1 MLKLSQIRPF
11 PVAVG
16 CAFIVGLATAGLA
29 ALQSGHYTN
38 FAASWWVGV
47 LCLALIGFAVAADSH
62 MRKGQIQGAREI
74 ELLQDQLRETE
85 NRFRVAQK
93 LEAVGQL
100 AGGIAHDFNNLMTVI
115 GCSVDLLSEC
125 IATGD
130 PKHDD
135 LSQIKAAA
143 DRAAVLTSQL
153 LAFSRRRHF
162 HARAINVNEVIL
174 DLEQMLRRVLGS
186 NILVQTN
193 LLHTIDQIFTD
204 QSQIEQIIMNLAVN
218 ARDAMPSGG
227 SLLISTQS
235 KLLGAPAPSRFGTIP
250 AGKYVTISVKDSGI
264 GMSPFVLEHAFE
276 PFFTTK
282 ESGKGT
288 GLGLATIHGIVHQ
301 CSGHII
307 IETAPNE
314 GTTFTLYFPKISEE
328 QLLINHDI
336 RKS

>member
-16 CAFIVGLATAGLA
+16 CAFVVGLATAGLA
-29 ALQSGHYTN
+29 ALQSGLSIN
-38 FAASWWVGV
+38 LAAGWWVGA
-47 LCLALIGFAVAADSH
+47 LCLALIGFAIAADSH
-62 MRKGQIQGAREI
+62 MRKGQIQSIREI
-74 ELLQDQLRETE
+74 ELLRDQLRETE

-115 GCSVDLLSEC
+115 GCSVDLLSQC
-125 IATGD
+125 IDNED

-143 DRAAVLTSQL
+143 DRAGLLTSQL

-162 HARAINVNEVIL
+162 HARAIDVNNVIL
-174 DLEQMLRRVLGS
+174 DLEQMLRRVLGA
-186 NILVQTN
+186 NIQVQTN
-193 LLHTIDQIFTD
+193 LLRGVDHIFTD
-204 QSQIEQIIMNLAVN
+204 QSQIEQVVMNLAVN
-218 ARDAMPSGG
+218 ARDAMPNGG
-227 SLLISTQS
+227 SLHITTGST
-235 KLLGAPAPSRFGTIP
+235 LLAAPAPSRFGTIP
-250 AGKYVTISVKDSGI
+250 AGGYVTVSVKDSGI

-301 CSGHII
+301 CSGHIV

-314 GTTFTLYFPKISEE
+314 GTTFILYFPKITEE

-336 RKS
+336 RRS